1 MIVEKCKM
9 PLSFKVNQT
18 LLYCLLFLCNMLFS
32 FLLKAEQSN
41 LNSKETALAKA
52 KDWISTSSEKG
63 FIENKGQMSDN
74 NGKPIPFVLFKTE
87 APNVNIWIT
96 ESGMTIQTL
105 VLRKEE
111 IAESQMNEIE
121 KQESKQNHQPKK
133 RKFMDWERIDLEF
146 KGAQIKK
153 ENVIKEIAS
162 ETDFN
167 FFNGHCQNGIYGVK
181 EYQKITIK
189 NIYPNIDWVIYRK
202 KEGEVK
208 YDFVVHP
215 GADYKQIEL
224 VYKSKNRINLNQEGQ
239 LEFTTKYGDILE
251 KKPISFC
258 QNNTISTQ
266 FKLNYQKQDIINGD
280 NGFESSYSFNFENF
294 NTSNTADLIIDPD
307 LVWST
312 FYGGNHLDGPTA
324 IDTDQD
330 GNIFVTGYVVSS
342 NFPTLNPAGGSYFQG
357 TFGSAGDLML
367 LKFNN
372 AGLLLWAT
380 YYGGNDGDRG
390 WFVTT
395 DVNGN
400 IYVTGDSQST
410 DFPVYDAGSGAYYQD
425 TLAGQLNLVILKFNN
440 SGVLLWGTYYGGNEI
455 DFGYS
460 ITVDSNGIIY
470 VTGQT
475 NSDNFPTLDMGSGSY
490 FQGNIGSSVGF
501 NAFLLRFS
509 NTGVLQWA
517 TYYGGDS
524 YEIGYG
530 ITTDAVGNVF
540 LVGTSESS
548 DFPLLNAG
556 GTSYF
561 QTNGG
566 IGNSNAYV
574 VKFSN
579 TGVRFWATSLG
590 GSSIDEALTVIA
602 DDNGDII
609 ITGKTFSNNFPLL
622 NPGAGA
628 YFQGTFGGVIDIFM
642 ARFTNNGT
650 QLWTTYFGGTSGEN
664 QSWFDN
670 LEIDTCG
677 NIYMTLSSA
686 INDIPL
692 QAQCEGGYFD
702 SLYNGTDV
710 ILVVFSNTNKF
721 LWSTFIGGNG
731 LDIQGALAV
740 DKHKNVFIA
749 GEWCG
754 NSVNNSTYPLV
765 NAGGGAYFDGTF
777 NGGGDDGF
785 VLKFAPTIPIINT
798 NVLQPTCTNL
808 CAGEALVNITGSCN
822 YNYLWNNG
830 QTTQTATGLCPGNY
844 TVQIT
849 NPVCGGLDTLI
860 QVTIVAPPSSI
871 TPSFA
876 AFGNFC
882 AGDTIQVLP
891 TTSINNVTGIWS
903 PALNN
908 TVSTTYTFT
917 PNAGQCALDT
927 QLTIQINPLPV
938 VNAFSNNVFC
948 ENQALQ
954 LSVNTTIGASY
965 SWQGPNA
972 FTSIQQNNSIPN
984 ITNVN
989 SGLYVVNVNLNTC
1002 IGSDTININ
1011 VIAPTFFN
1019 QSIQLCNGQSY
1030 QLPDGSFTDSAGVYN
1045 HLFIGVN
1052 GCDSIINTTV
1062 ILINALQ
1069 SNISAQICTGQSYIL
1084 PDSNVVFNTGLY
1096 VVTIP
1101 SIAGCDS
1108 IIQINLIAGNT
1119 SVDSLSIQL
1128 CQGQNYTLPDGN
1140 IANTNGVFPVILQ
1153 NQFGCDSIIV
1163 TSINVLQNI
1172 IPSLQINAIPN
1183 NIICAGSPVLFTS
1196 TVSNVGFNP
1205 IYQWY
1210 INGVALPG
1218 AANDSLTISSLQNSD
1233 TISLTIISS
1242 LNCNDSNIV
1251 YSNNIVISV
1260 ISAPNYLLHISCSD
1274 SILCALQK
1282 ATFTASV
1289 SNVSNNFI
1297 YQWYIN
1303 NILVQES
1310 NDSTFNYSNFNDG
1323 DSVICSI
1330 VTPTVCNGISQI
1342 YSNAIVIKVN
1352 PNPTIDLVIYEY
1364 WQNYGDTLQLI
1375 GYTNVSNAVYYW
1387 SSNANLSCSNCTN
1400 PSIVAI
1406 DTAQYMLTVTDA
1418 STGCFTID
1426 SLMVYVIEDFDIFLP
1441 NGFSPNGDDNNDIFL
1456 LRGRGIKD
1464 FILNVYDRWGELIF
1478 TSNSLNYGWD
1488 GTFNSKP
1495 LMSGTYVYTLSYTNF
1510 KNINK
1515 FTKGNLTLIR

>member
-1 MIVEKCKM
+1 
-9 PLSFKVNQT
+9 
-18 LLYCLLFLCNMLFS
+18 
-32 FLLKAEQSN
+32 
-41 LNSKETALAKA
+41 
-52 KDWISTSSEKG
+52 
-63 FIENKGQMSDN
+63 
-74 NGKPIPFVLFKTE
+74 
-87 APNVNIWIT
+87 
-96 ESGMTIQTL
+96 
-105 VLRKEE
+105 
-111 IAESQMNEIE
+111 
-121 KQESKQNHQPKK
+121 
-133 RKFMDWERIDLEF
+133 
-146 KGAQIKK
+146 
-153 ENVIKEIAS
+153 
-162 ETDFN
+162 
-167 FFNGHCQNGIYGVK
+167 
-181 EYQKITIK
+181 
-189 NIYPNIDWVIYRK
+189 
-202 KEGEVK
+202 
-208 YDFVVHP
+208 
-215 GADYKQIEL
+215 
-224 VYKSKNRINLNQEGQ
+224 
-239 LEFTTKYGDILE
+239 
-251 KKPISFC
+251 
-258 QNNTISTQ
+258 
-266 FKLNYQKQDIINGD
+266 
-280 NGFESSYSFNFENF
+280 
-294 NTSNTADLIIDPD
+294 
-307 LVWST
+307 
-312 FYGGNHLDGPTA
+312 
-324 IDTDQD
+324 
-330 GNIFVTGYVVSS
+330 
-342 NFPTLNPAGGSYFQG
+342 
-357 TFGSAGDLML
+357 ML

-579 TGVRFWATSLG
+579 TGVRLWATSLG

-908 TVSTTYTFT
+908 TVTTTYTFT

-984 ITNVN
+984 ITSVN
-989 SGLYVVNVNLNTC
+989 SGLYVVNVNLNSC

-1062 ILINALQ
+1062 ILVNALQ
-1069 SNISAQICTGQSYIL
+1069 SNISAQICTGQSYLL

-1210 INGVALPG
+1210 INGIALPG

-1289 SNVSNNFI
+1289 SNVSSNFI

-1303 NILVQES
+1303 NILLQES

-1323 DSVICSI
+1323 DSIICSI

-1418 STGCFTID
+1418 STGCFT
-1426 SLMVYVIEDFDIFLP
+1426 
-1441 NGFSPNGDDNNDIFL
+1441 
-1456 LRGRGIKD
+1456 
-1464 FILNVYDRWGELIF
+1464 
-1478 TSNSLNYGWD
+1478 
-1488 GTFNSKP
+1488 
-1495 LMSGTYVYTLSYTNF
+1495 
-1510 KNINK
+1510 
-1515 FTKGNLTLIR
+1515 LTR

>member
-18 LLYCLLFLCNMLFS
+18 LLYCLLFLCNLLFS
-32 FLLKAEQSN
+32 FLLKAEESN

-74 NGKPIPFVLFKTE
+74 DGKPVPFVLFKTE

-105 VLRKEE
+105 VVRKEE

-121 KQESKQNHQPKK
+121 KQESKQNHKPKK
-133 RKFMDWERIDLEF
+133 RKFIDWERIDLEF
-146 KGAQIKK
+146 KGANIRK
-153 ENVIKEIAS
+153 ENVIKENPDG
-162 ETDFN
+162 TNFN
-167 FFNGHCQNGIYGVK
+167 FFYGHCQSGIYGVK
-181 EYQKITIK
+181 EYQKITFK

-208 YDFVVHP
+208 YDFVVHA

-224 VYKSKNRINLNQEGQ
+224 IYKSKSQINLNQEGQ
-239 LEFTTKYGDILE
+239 LEFSTQYGDIIE
-251 KKPISFC
+251 KKPVSFC
-258 QNNTISTQ
+258 QNNTVNTK
-266 FKLNYQKQDIINGD
+266 FKLNYQKQHIINGD

-294 NTSNTADLIIDPD
+294 NTSNTEDLIIDPD

-312 FYGGNHLDGPTA
+312 FYGGNYLDGPTS

-330 GNIFVTGYVVSS
+330 GNIFVTGYVASS
-342 NFPTLNPAGGSYFQG
+342 NFPTLNALGGSYFQG
-357 TFGSAGDLML
+357 TFGLGSDVML

-372 AGLLLWAT
+372 AGLRLWAT
-380 YYGGNDGDRG
+380 YYGGSGGDRG

-400 IYVTGDSQST
+400 VYVTGDT
-410 DFPVYDAGSGAYYQD
+410 EGPDFPVLDAGGGAYFQN
-425 TLAGQLNLVILKFNN
+425 TVQGQLDLFVLKFNN
-440 SGVLLWGTYYGGNEI
+440 SGVLQFGTCFGGNDL
-455 DFGYS
+455 DFGFS
-460 ITVDSNGIIY
+460 ISIDNNGNFY

-475 NSDNFPTLDMGSGSY
+475 NSMDLPTLDAGAGSY
-490 FQGNIGSSVGF
+490 YQANNGGANVF
-501 NAFLLRFS
+501 NSFLIKFNS
-509 NTGVLQWA
+509 ACVLQWS

-524 YEIGYG
+524 YETGYG
-530 ITTDAVGNVF
+530 VTNDAFGNVF
-540 LVGTSESS
+540 MVGKSESS

-556 GTSYF
+556 GSSYF
-561 QTNGG
+561 QANGG

-579 TGVRFWATSLG
+579 SGVRLWATSIG
-590 GSSIDEALTVIA
+590 GSLIDEALSVIA

-609 ITGKTFSNNFPLL
+609 ITGKTFSNNFPLM
-622 NPGAGA
+622 NPGGGA

-664 QSWFDN
+664 QSWYDN
-670 LEIDTCG
+670 LAIDSCR

-692 QAQCEGGYFD
+692 LAQCEGGFID
-702 SLYNGTDV
+702 SLFNGSDV
-710 ILVVFSNTNKF
+710 ILVKFSTTNEI

-731 LDIQGALAV
+731 LDFQGALAV
-740 DKHKNVFIA
+740 DNNKNVFLS

-754 NSVNNSTYPLV
+754 TSVNNASYPLV
-765 NAGGGAYFDGTF
+765 NAGGGTYFDGTF

-798 NVLQPTCTNL
+798 NILQPSCANL
-808 CAGEALVNITGSCN
+808 CAGEAAVSITGSCN
-822 YNYLWNNG
+822 YSYLWNNG
-830 QTTQTATGLCPGNY
+830 QTTQTAIGLCPGNY

-849 NPVCGGLDTLI
+849 NPICGGLDTLI

-882 AGDTIQVLP
+882 AGDTIQTLP

-908 TVSTTYTFT
+908 SVTTTYTFT

-954 LSVNTTIGASY
+954 LSVNTTVGASY

-984 ITNVN
+984 LTSAN
-989 SGLYVVNVNLNTC
+989 SGSYIVNVNLNSC
-1002 IGSDTININ
+1002 ISSDTIDINI
-1011 VIAPTFFN
+1011 IAPTFFN

-1030 QLPDGSFTDSAGVYN
+1030 QLPDGSFTDSAGVFN
-1045 HLFIGVN
+1045 HLFLGVN

-1062 ILINALQ
+1062 ILVNAVQ
-1069 SNISAQICTGQSYIL
+1069 SNISAQICNGQSYLL

-1096 VVTIP
+1096 EVTIP

-1108 IIQINLIAGNT
+1108 IIQINLIAANT

-1140 IANTNGVFPVILQ
+1140 IANTNGVFPVVLQ

-1196 TVSNVGFNP
+1196 TISNIGVNP

-1210 INGVALPG
+1210 INGIALLG
-1218 AANDSLTISSLQNSD
+1218 AVNDSLTISSLQNSD

-1282 ATFTASV
+1282 TTFTASV
-1289 SNVSNNFI
+1289 SSVSSNFI

-1303 NILVQES
+1303 NILLQES
-1310 NDSTFNYSNFNDG
+1310 NDSTFIYSNFNDG
-1323 DSVICSI
+1323 DSIICSI
-1330 VTPTVCNGISQI
+1330 VTPIVCNGMSQI

-1375 GYTNVSNAVYYW
+1375 GNTNVSNAVYYW
-1387 SSNANLSCSNCTN
+1387 SANANLSCNNCST
-1400 PSIVAI
+1400 PYIIAL
-1406 DTAQYMLTVTDA
+1406 DTMQYMLTVTDA

-1426 SLMVYVIEDFDIFLP
+1426 SLVVYVIEDFDIFLP
-1441 NGFSPNGDDNNDIFL
+1441 NGFSPNGDNVNDIFL

-1478 TSNSLNYGWD
+1478 TSNNLNYGWD

-1510 KNINK
+1510 KNVNK